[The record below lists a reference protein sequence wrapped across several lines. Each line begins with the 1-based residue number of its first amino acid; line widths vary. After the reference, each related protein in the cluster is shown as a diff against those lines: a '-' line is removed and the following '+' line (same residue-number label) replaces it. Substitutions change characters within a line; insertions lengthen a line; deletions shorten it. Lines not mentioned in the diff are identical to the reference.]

1 MFFFIEALSEAGA
14 RLGIPK
20 QQAFE
25 LVFHTM
31 RGSAELCLEKS
42 IDPAD
47 LIQQVAT
54 PGGCTIEGLKVFE
67 EMNVRKIL
75 IQCIERTADRA
86 SQLRLES

>member
-20 QQAFE
+20 ERAFE

-42 IDPAD
+42 IDPAE

-54 PGGCTIEGLKVFE
+54 PGGCTVEGLKVFR
-67 EMNVRKIL
+67 EMNLRSIL
-75 IQCIERTADRA
+75 IECIEKTAQRA
-86 SQLRLES
+86 SELRLES